1 MRNSRPNCCLFI
13 VCWRDWS
20 RCRARWP
27 RCEPEPTLRLSDG
40 PFFVAPSTFDCAV
53 TIPSKSAITSDNNN
67 DYFECPLLYL
77 VDMRLCGNS
86 FPTSVQDNRE
96 GMSNR
101 GDPSKIRVWS

>member
-1 MRNSRPNCCLFI
+1 MDAGPDGLAVSLSQPC
-13 VCWRDWS
+13 
-20 RCRARWP
+20 A
-27 RCEPEPTLRLSDG
+27 LSDG

-67 DYFECPLLYL
+67 DYFECPPLYL